1 MIKRMSMRLSDLS
14 LSVAVTA
21 SILFVCAAA
30 QEHPAAEVSHPPTQ
44 KAADAS
50 APSKAKMTP
59 QQERGLRLL
68 NEAQAEAAA
77 LQPEMRTYALWQ
89 ISRAYERR
97 DSAKEDLLL

>member
-1 MIKRMSMRLSDLS
+1 
-14 LSVAVTA
+14 
-21 SILFVCAAA
+21 
-30 QEHPAAEVSHPPTQ
+30 
-44 KAADAS
+44 
-50 APSKAKMTP
+50 MTP